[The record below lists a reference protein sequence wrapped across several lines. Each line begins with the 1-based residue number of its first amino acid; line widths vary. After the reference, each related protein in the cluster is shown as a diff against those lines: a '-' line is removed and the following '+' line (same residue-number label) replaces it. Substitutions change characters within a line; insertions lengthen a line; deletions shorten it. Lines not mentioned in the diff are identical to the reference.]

1 MPYTVRSGDT
11 LTSIASRLGTSV
23 DTLAR
28 ANGIRNKNLI
38 FVGQKLKAAG
48 SSPSAPASRPSSR
61 PSSRPAPATH
71 PQVAPAAGGTSTG
84 RKALEWAKSVL
95 GQNASYVKTN
105 GPLGAVMPDWVPNNV
120 NCANFVS
127 ATLIKAGAIKPSQA
141 SAAVRYLAAN
151 LRKDPNWSK
160 VGIRDAKP
168 GDVVTLRTSRG
179 AEGHVVLF
187 AGWKNGRPV
196 YIGSNNVNADGSQRI
211 TYSQSRYPVT
221 GVYTRRA

>member
-1 MPYTVRSGDT
+1 MYTVRSGDT
-11 LTSIASRLGTSV
+11 LTSIASRLNTSV
-23 DTLAR
+23 DALAR
-28 ANGIRNKNLI
+28 ANNIRNKNLI

-48 SSPSAPASRPSSR
+48 SAPSR
-61 PSSRPAPATH
+61 PSSRPAPAVH
-71 PQVAPAAGGTSTG
+71 PQVAPSAGGSSYG
-84 RKALEWAKSVL
+84 QKALTWAKSVL
-95 GQNASYVKTN
+95 GQNASHVKRN

-127 ATLIKAGAIKPSQA
+127 ATLIKAGAIKPSQG
-141 SAAVRYLAAN
+141 SPAVRYLAAN
-151 LRKDPNWSK
+151 LRRDPKWSQTT
-160 VGIRDAKP
+160 IRNARP
-168 GDVVTLRTSRG
+168 GDVVVLRTSRG
-179 AEGHVVLF
+179 REGHVVLF